1 MRMLKVDT
9 IGNTRKKILEQFSD
23 LTVLPEVV
31 ELEEGI
37 GRIVYEDIF
46 SPFDVP
52 EFNRSTVDGYAVV
65 SKDTFG
71 VSESLPVFLDVI
83 DSVEMG
89 KVAEKDLKTG
99 QAIYVPTGGMIP
111 KGADGMI
118 MIEYVENLDKNTIAV
133 YRTVAPGEGIIF
145 KGEDIRSKELLI
157 KKGKKLSP
165 QDIGAIAAMGIN
177 QIKVFQKPRVAIIS
191 TGDEIVPPGERVKFG
206 QIRDIN
212 TYSLGALIENLGGT
226 ITQRLLIADDFNL
239 IKERLD
245 KVLDNN
251 HIVLISG
258 GSSVGLKDVTAKVID
273 DLGEPGVFVHGLA
286 VKPGKPTIIG
296 KVKNKAVFGL
306 PGHPVSAMIICRII
320 VGFLINRM
328 ISGENIEDVYLEA
341 ISKENI
347 HSSPGKETYQ
357 MVELIREDGKVY
369 AQPIYGK
376 SGSISTLIHADGF
389 IRINQNTEGVNKGD
403 KVWVIRL

>member
-191 TGDEIVPPGERVKFG
+191 TGDEIVPPGERVKLG
-206 QIRDIN
+206 QLRDIN

-239 IKERLD
+239 IKEKLD

>member
-1 MRMLKVDT
+1 M
-9 IGNTRKKILEQFSD
+9 
-23 LTVLPEVV
+23 
-31 ELEEGI
+31 
-37 GRIVYEDIF
+37 
-46 SPFDVP
+46 
-52 EFNRSTVDGYAVV
+52 
-65 SKDTFG
+65 
-71 VSESLPVFLDVI
+71 
-83 DSVEMG
+83 
-89 KVAEKDLKTG
+89 
-99 QAIYVPTGGMIP
+99 
-111 KGADGMI
+111 
-118 MIEYVENLDKNTIAV
+118 
-133 YRTVAPGEGIIF
+133 
-145 KGEDIRSKELLI
+145 
-157 KKGKKLSP
+157 
-165 QDIGAIAAMGIN
+165 
-177 QIKVFQKPRVAIIS
+177 
-191 TGDEIVPPGERVKFG
+191 
-206 QIRDIN
+206 
-212 TYSLGALIENLGGT
+212 
-226 ITQRLLIADDFNL
+226 
-239 IKERLD
+239 
-245 KVLDNN
+245 DNN

>member
-165 QDIGAIAAMGIN
+165 QRI
-177 QIKVFQKPRVAIIS
+177 
-191 TGDEIVPPGERVKFG
+191 
-206 QIRDIN
+206 
-212 TYSLGALIENLGGT
+212 L
-226 ITQRLLIADDFNL
+226 
-239 IKERLD
+239 
-245 KVLDNN
+245 VL
-251 HIVLISG
+251 
-258 GSSVGLKDVTAKVID
+258 
-273 DLGEPGVFVHGLA
+273 
-286 VKPGKPTIIG
+286 
-296 KVKNKAVFGL
+296 
-306 PGHPVSAMIICRII
+306 
-320 VGFLINRM
+320 
-328 ISGENIEDVYLEA
+328 
-341 ISKENI
+341 
-347 HSSPGKETYQ
+347 
-357 MVELIREDGKVY
+357 
-369 AQPIYGK
+369 
-376 SGSISTLIHADGF
+376 
-389 IRINQNTEGVNKGD
+389 
-403 KVWVIRL
+403 

>member
-1 MRMLKVDT
+1 MLKVDT

-239 IKERLD
+239 IKEKLD